1 MVNLLIKIDMLKKF
15 WIKQTFL
22 EQGKKSNLV
31 ENRDSNFI
39 KLLFVV

>member
-22 EQGKKSNLV
+22 EQSMKKHSINIFCFFYFLA
-31 ENRDSNFI
+31 I
-39 KLLFVV
+39 TL